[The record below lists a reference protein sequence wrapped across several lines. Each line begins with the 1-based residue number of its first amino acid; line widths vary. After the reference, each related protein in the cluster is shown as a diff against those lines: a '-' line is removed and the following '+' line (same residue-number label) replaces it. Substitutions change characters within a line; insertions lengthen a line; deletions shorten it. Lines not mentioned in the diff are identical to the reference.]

1 MGQNQSSA
9 PSQAEVSSALAVMEA
24 VTQEDCPRWTKKK
37 LKELMRAM
45 KALGARSVGGEEA
58 RWKGNAHCMKC
69 SLKREGT
76 SVDTGM
82 MMEFVEDHLLPLPRH
97 LRVRESQ
104 RSSTGVIWRQR

>member
-45 KALGARSVGGEEA
+45 KALGARSGKPTLIYRCDLEAALKKTGLQDTVEGEILGNERGGGRKRAGQRHSDEVG
-58 RWKGNAHCMKC
+58 
-69 SLKREGT
+69 
-76 SVDTGM
+76 
-82 MMEFVEDHLLPLPRH
+82 
-97 LRVRESQ
+97 
-104 RSSTGVIWRQR
+104 RQ